1 MHTTGA
7 NTRTCILRS
16 LYNQTSEQWIKMQS
30 GKKLIY
36 FPILAAVLV
45 THVAL
50 ELLMLVI
57 ILKPIPVL
65 HPVYVYSASTLLN
78 NVTISDM

>member
-1 MHTTGA
+1 
-7 NTRTCILRS
+7 
-16 LYNQTSEQWIKMQS
+16 MQS

-57 ILKPIPVL
+57 ILKPTPVP
-65 HPVYVYSASTLLN
+65 HPLYVYSTKYTLKQCYN
-78 NVTISDM
+78 

>member
-1 MHTTGA
+1 
-7 NTRTCILRS
+7 
-16 LYNQTSEQWIKMQS
+16 MQS

-50 ELLMLVI
+50 ELLILVI
-57 ILKPIPVL
+57 IFKPTPVP
-65 HPVYVYSASTLLN
+65 HPLYVYSANTLLN